1 VSDVAGRLERL
12 SPAQRRLFEAM
23 RGRSGGAAGALAPGP
38 DLVPLGPEQEH
49 TWRWYAWTNE
59 VGYNYGI
66 PLWLEGRL
74 DVGALERAVQQ
85 VVDRHDAL
93 RARIVVE
100 DGRPYQ
106 RIADPAPV
114 VLPLIDLQHVP
125 AERRPAAALERLHRF
140 LDERFDPL
148 GEHLWRA
155 SLLRLGPLTHVLAM
169 SLDEL
174 VCDARSRLVLITELA
189 EVYAANREGR
199 PARLAELTQDYA
211 GYLRERRSWLGGPEA
226 AGLAAAWRAELSG
239 SRPLPL
245 AGDRPWTPERGFG
258 GVRLGY
264 LVPDQLL
271 GRLRAACAG
280 ERVTRYVWMLAVFG
294 ALLSRYAGRTDVVVN
309 THVLNRLTPASRD
322 LVGAFTAPMLSRCR
336 WTGDPTFR
344 ELLGVASAAALA
356 AYARKELPVSHVAGG
371 VGWPEC
377 TLRTP
382 AAQFHLSVNRD
393 SREGLRL
400 PVADGLAPRFEYAH
414 LGRFSG
420 ELGLF
425 CYELEDE
432 LEIMIEYR
440 TELFDEPTILRL
452 RDHLATLLER
462 ATANPERPLSALLAG
477 IDSLVG

>member
-1 VSDVAGRLERL
+1 
-12 SPAQRRLFEAM
+12 
-23 RGRSGGAAGALAPGP
+23 
-38 DLVPLGPEQEH
+38 
-49 TWRWYAWTNE
+49 
-59 VGYNYGI
+59 
-66 PLWLEGRL
+66 
-74 DVGALERAVQQ
+74 
-85 VVDRHDAL
+85 
-93 RARIVVE
+93 VE
-100 DGRPYQ
+100 DLQPYQ

-114 VLPLIDLQHVP
+114 ALPLIDLEHVP
-125 AERRPAAALERLHRF
+125 PERRQAAAPERLHRF

-148 GEHLWRA
+148 GERLWRA
-155 SLLRLGPLTHVLAM
+155 SLLRLGPRSHVLAM

-174 VCDARSRLVLITELA
+174 ICDARSRLVLITELA
-189 EVYAANREGR
+189 ELYAANREGR
-199 PARLAELTQDYA
+199 PARLAPLTQDYA

-226 AGLAAAWRAELSG
+226 AALAAACRAEMGGSG
-239 SRPLPL
+239 PLPL
-245 AGDRPWTPERGFG
+245 AGDRPWAPERDFG

-264 LVPDQLL
+264 LVPDGLL
-271 GRLRAACAG
+271 LRLRAACEQ
-280 ERVTRYVWMLAVFG
+280 ERVTRYAWMLTMFS
-294 ALLSRYAGRTDVVVN
+294 ALLSRYTGRTDVVVN

-382 AAQFHLSVNRD
+382 SAQFQLSVNRD
-393 SREGLRL
+393 SRDGLQL
-400 PVADGLAPRFEYAH
+400 PVADGLVPRFEYAH
-414 LGRFSG
+414 LGRFFG

-477 IDSLVG
+477 IDSLVGGER